1 LDAGSWITKGIAPV
15 AETVRF
21 LQTAE
26 FARQLAAVTAFT
38 EQTGIAVTVD
48 VLPGEEHLRAS
59 RAAFGDPAQWDLLV
73 AEDVIVAEQLHRGTL
88 APLGRRAH
96 RDRFEFDDF
105 LQAAIDI
112 YRAADMVYAVPSMA
126 MCHVLI
132 YRRDMLQRFG
142 FPVPA
147 TWDELHQTARAVQK
161 ALRATGADDQY
172 GFVCAG
178 SGAFS
183 DSYRV
188 LGSTLFPSWG
198 WHWRQGTGQPPRI
211 FEPGTVEALAFYANL
226 LQETGPPNAES
237 LTSVDARR
245 LFNDGKAVFLLDTA
259 TALTTMRRDNPD
271 SAGHQAAIALVPMG
285 PTGRPEPGLLAPAF
299 CIPATSRACE
309 EAWELLKFLASP
321 EQMLQGAI
329 AGGYAEPARH
339 SVLTADAYAAA
350 YEPEFRLV
358 IGETRRYARINRP
371 MIPFAI
377 ELGEI
382 VGAAAQAV
390 IAGEKPAATALRE
403 AQERIDRRD
412 WSIPFS

>member
-1 LDAGSWITKGIAPV
+1 M

-21 LQTAE
+21 LQSAE
-26 FARQLAAVTAFT
+26 FARQVAAVRAFT

-48 VLPGEEHLRAS
+48 VLPAAEHLPAS
-59 RAAFGDPAQWDLLV
+59 RDAFGNPAQWDLLV

-132 YRRDMLQRFG
+132 YRRDILQRFG
-142 FPVPA
+142 WPVPA
-147 TWDELHQTARAVQK
+147 TWEELRQTARAAQE
-161 ALRATGADDQY
+161 ALRAAGADDQY

-178 SGAFS
+178 SGVFS

-198 WHWRQGTGQPPRI
+198 WHWRQGTGQPPRV
-211 FEPGTVEALAFYANL
+211 FEPGTVEALAFLAAL
-226 LQETGPPNAES
+226 LRESGPPNAAS

-245 LFNDGKAVFLLDTA
+245 LFNEGKAVFLLDTA
-259 TALTTMRRDNPD
+259 TALTTMRRDSPD
-271 SAGHQAAIALVPMG
+271 GAGHRSAIALVPRG

-321 EQMLQGAI
+321 GQMLQSAI
-329 AGGYAEPARH
+329 VEGYAEPARH

-358 IGETRRYARINRP
+358 LGETRRYARINRP

-377 ELGEI
+377 ELGEVI
-382 VGAAAQAV
+382 GGAAQAA
-390 IAGEKPAATALRE
+390 IAGEKPAAEALRE
-403 AQERIDRRD
+403 AQRVIDSRR
-412 WSIPFS
+412 WPGYPA